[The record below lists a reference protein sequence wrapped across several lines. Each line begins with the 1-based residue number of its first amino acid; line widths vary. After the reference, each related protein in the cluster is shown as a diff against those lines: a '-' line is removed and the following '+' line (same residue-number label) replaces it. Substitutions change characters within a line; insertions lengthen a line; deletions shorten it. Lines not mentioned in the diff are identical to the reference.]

1 MFQLL
6 NTLLIGITS
15 GAIYA
20 LMALSIVLV
29 WRSTRVINFAQA
41 GQALTST
48 FIGFQTLKYVD
59 SFWVA
64 LAVAMIAGAAISA
77 LIEITLMRVL
87 LKHSSSG
94 AIAGVAP
101 IIATLGLLEV
111 IQATITLIWG
121 GADSL
126 ITPPLSNTGFTIGT
140 NTLVFSPMKL
150 AIIAIVGILLVLLS
164 LIVQKTSIGLS
175 LRAAAFSPELARLA
189 GVRVDAGF
197 TQGDVIG
204 GNFDSLLAK
213 LIVTGSTREEA
224 IERSKRALAEFKVE
238 GLATALPFH
247 RAILEDENY
256 TKNFKVYTSYIE
268 NEFVNEIP
276 QYEASSPVVQS
287 HAAPEHVITE
297 VNGHR
302 FEVLIH
308 APEPVHKRH
317 RARKGASGGATGDGL
332 LAPMQGT
339 VVKIAVEEGQ
349 KVVKGDLI
357 LVLEAMKMEQPVEA
371 HKDGVISGINA
382 EVGQTV
388 SNGHVLLNIDDAE

>member
-48 FIGFQTLKYVD
+48 FIGYQTLAYVD

-64 LAVAMIAGAAISA
+64 LLVAMVGGALISA
-77 LIEITLMRVL
+77 LIEVTLMRVL

-121 GADSL
+121 GADVL
-126 ITPPLSNTGFTIGT
+126 LTPPLSNVGFTIGT

-150 AIIAIVGILLVLLS
+150 AIILIVLVLLAVLS
-164 LIVQKTSIGLS
+164 LIFQKTSIGLS

-189 GVRVDAGF
+189 GVRVDAVRTLGWALSGATGAVAGLLLVSNGNGSFSTASLEFSLLLISGF
-197 TQGDVIG
+197 IAAVIG
-204 GNFDSLLAK
+204 GLESVLGAVLGGLALGIITAFVLMYVSDSLFFIA
-213 LIVTGSTREEA
+213 
-224 IERSKRALAEFKVE
+224 
-238 GLATALPFH
+238 PFV
-247 RAILEDENY
+247 IL
-256 TKNFKVYTSYIE
+256 
-268 NEFVNEIP
+268 
-276 QYEASSPVVQS
+276 
-287 HAAPEHVITE
+287 
-297 VNGHR
+297 
-302 FEVLIH
+302 L
-308 APEPVHKRH
+308 
-317 RARKGASGGATGDGL
+317 
-332 LAPMQGT
+332 
-339 VVKIAVEEGQ
+339 
-349 KVVKGDLI
+349 
-357 LVLEAMKMEQPVEA
+357 LVLFIRPQ
-371 HKDGVISGINA
+371 GILGKKGGRRA
-382 EVGQTV
+382 
-388 SNGHVLLNIDDAE
+388 